1 MTRTCRIFVVEDHPS
16 TARALKEY
24 LETQG
29 YIVTVA
35 GDVASALQFAKNG
48 EFDLLICDI
57 GLPDGS
63 GWDLMKKLSA
73 HRPVRGIAYTASGSA
88 ADIAQSEKVGFFKHL
103 VKGSSTEELVA
114 VIQEALNSDGKP
126 TVAATRPGRNQTR

>member
-1 MTRTCRIFVVEDHPS
+1 MTKPSRIFVVEDHPA

-29 YIVTVA
+29 YAVSVA
-35 GDVASALQFAKNG
+35 EDVASALEFSRDID
-48 EFDLLICDI
+48 FDLLICDI
-57 GLPDGS
+57 GLPDGT

-73 HRPVRGIAYTASGSA
+73 RGPVRGIAYTASGSD

-103 VKGSSTEELVA
+103 LKGSSTEELVA
-114 VIQEALNSDGKP
+114 VIQEALNSNPKSNG
-126 TVAATRPGRNQTR
+126 ATARPGGKRTR

>member
-1 MTRTCRIFVVEDHPS
+1 MAQSNRIFVVEDHPA
-16 TARALKEY
+16 TARALKDY

-29 YIVTVA
+29 YVVTVA
-35 GDVASALQFAKNG
+35 GDIASALEFAKNG

-73 HRPVRGIAYTASGSA
+73 RGPVRGIAYTASGSD
-88 ADIAQSEKVGFFKHL
+88 ADIAQSEKAGFFKHL

-114 VIQEALNSDGKP
+114 VIQEALNSDHKP
-126 TVAATRPGRNQTR
+126 KPATARSGRTQTY